1 MTAPTQQS
9 TPDAATADPLN
20 PANLD
25 GHTIQEL
32 SSYLDAERTPT
43 NFSIE
48 SSPGCQIALA
58 ALGHLGE
65 LTERDLERQAAAEPA
80 LSDGWVRSIMGRIAL
95 EARAGRGIPVS
106 HPSTTGLLV
115 LSEGAVR
122 GLIRAAGDSIPGVIV
137 GRCVLD
143 GEVTVP
149 GQAITI
155 TVDISVAW
163 GENIPQ
169 AADRARDAIRGAF
182 LEHSELTIS
191 AIHITVQDV
200 RFSRLRRAEFGQS

>member
-9 TPDAATADPLN
+9 TPDAATTDPLN

-58 ALGHLGE
+58 ALGYLGE
-65 LTERDLERQAAAEPA
+65 LTERDLETQAAAEPA
-80 LSDGWVRSIMGRIAL
+80 PPDDWVQSIMDRIAL
-95 EARAGRGIPVS
+95 EARAGRDIPTS
-106 HPSTTGLLV
+106 HPSTTGHLA

-122 GLIRAAGDSIPGVIV
+122 ELIRAAGDSIPEVIV
-137 GRCVLD
+137 GRCGLD

-149 GQAITI
+149 GRPITV

-169 AADRARDAIRGAF
+169 IADRARNAIRRA
-182 LEHSELTIS
+182 LLKHTELTIS